1 MNLMCAY
8 VCVFIGPLPV
18 TPKGNKYIVTVTD
31 YFSKWPEAAPLI
43 DKTAIGVAN
52 FLFKLFCQH
61 GWPEAIISDQG
72 REFVNEVSRYPL

>member
-43 DKTAIGVAN
+43 DITAIGVAN

-72 REFVNEVSRYPL
+72 GEFVNEVSRYPL